1 MEAKLLRAY
10 EDLNRVEVER
20 KRIEQIVKACEK
32 NPPNNEEQIRN
43 LETQIDVFQKL
54 ISYHQGLMTNA
65 TKEETQNKKQLQEM
79 MYEMQKQE
87 NERTSQIMRVQDVME
102 RKRRLQI
109 LMTEGDEGRKNF
121 ALFPTESTEVDIP
134 KLKNRH
140 INYKKWK
147 AKLNVTKAFI
157 SEKRL
162 LFEASFR
169 KMIDIAG
176 LRKVETS
183 QLLHKENPLQNLEG
197 LIAFIERANDLDK
210 QKKSKEA
217 RIEKLKRDKDELM
230 TELRRWENG
239 VQLIECGHIERA
251 QKKLYNEDKSLR
263 TVKDQ
268 QQRLVS
274 LIADLKSGFVN
285 VAKILQIDNV
295 FETEADQMNLI
306 DKICDR
312 FVKLEAKKNGT
323 NFDSAQRSD
332 SLSGDR
338 NGHQNSNESN
348 RSSVKPGADDTITSP
363 QGKGFRKKQPKQSK
377 CYLKF

>member
-1 MEAKLLRAY
+1 
-10 EDLNRVEVER
+10 
-20 KRIEQIVKACEK
+20 
-32 NPPNNEEQIRN
+32 
-43 LETQIDVFQKL
+43 
-54 ISYHQGLMTNA
+54 
-65 TKEETQNKKQLQEM
+65 
-79 MYEMQKQE
+79 
-87 NERTSQIMRVQDVME
+87 ME

-295 FETEADQMNLI
+295 FETEAD
-306 DKICDR
+306 
-312 FVKLEAKKNGT
+312 
-323 NFDSAQRSD
+323 
-332 SLSGDR
+332 
-338 NGHQNSNESN
+338 
-348 RSSVKPGADDTITSP
+348 
-363 QGKGFRKKQPKQSK
+363 
-377 CYLKF
+377 

>member
-1 MEAKLLRAY
+1 
-10 EDLNRVEVER
+10 
-20 KRIEQIVKACEK
+20 
-32 NPPNNEEQIRN
+32 
-43 LETQIDVFQKL
+43 
-54 ISYHQGLMTNA
+54 
-65 TKEETQNKKQLQEM
+65 
-79 MYEMQKQE
+79 
-87 NERTSQIMRVQDVME
+87 ME

-121 ALFPTESTEVDIP
+121 ALFPTENTEVDIP

-157 SEKRL
+157 GEKRV

-217 RIEKLKRDKDELM
+217 RIDKLKRDKDELM

-285 VAKILQIDNV
+285 VAKILQIGDV

-312 FVKLEAKKNGT
+312 FVKLEAKKNGM
-323 NFDSAQRSD
+323 NFESAQRSD

-338 NGHQNSNESN
+338 IGH
-348 RSSVKPGADDTITSP
+348 
-363 QGKGFRKKQPKQSK
+363 
-377 CYLKF
+377 